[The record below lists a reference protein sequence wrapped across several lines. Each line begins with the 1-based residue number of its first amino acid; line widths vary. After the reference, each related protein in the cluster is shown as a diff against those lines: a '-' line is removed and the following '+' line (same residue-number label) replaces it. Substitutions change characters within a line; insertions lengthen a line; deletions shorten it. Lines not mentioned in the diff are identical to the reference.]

1 MLKILPIKKSKE
13 FQKIGKSKK
22 VEKFYSKT
30 LILLS
35 HPTPS
40 NYFQDLTKDK
50 KAKDFCRVGYTVAK
64 TVSKSA
70 VVRNRAKRRLREVF
84 RVLALEYAKN
94 QKDYVIIARKEII
107 ESDYK
112 KIFADLK
119 FCLKRIHNS
128 QKSKSNKNKNDAKSN

>member
-22 VEKFYSKT
+22 VEKFYSKA

-35 HPTPS
+35 LPTPS

-50 KAKDFCRVGYTVAK
+50 KAKEFCRIGYTVAK

-70 VVRNRAKRRLREVF
+70 VARNRAKRRLREAF
-84 RVLALEYAKN
+84 RVLALDYAKN
-94 QKDYVIIARKEII
+94 HQDYVIIARKEII

-128 QKSKSNKNKNDAKSN
+128 KNSKPNKNKSDAKSN